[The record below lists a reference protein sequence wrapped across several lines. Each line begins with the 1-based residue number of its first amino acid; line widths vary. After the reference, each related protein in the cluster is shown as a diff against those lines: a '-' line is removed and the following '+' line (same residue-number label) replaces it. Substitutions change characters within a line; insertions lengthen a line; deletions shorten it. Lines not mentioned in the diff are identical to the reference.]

1 MKVLLRK
8 ILEKL
13 LLVALCLVL
22 IIGNILLIYNIKNKF
37 VDIEEKFYIIYNINN
52 AKYISVKDIK
62 NNNIIEVNNNEKKEL
77 VKKLFNEIKIR
88 ESKLD
93 LMDKNQNIDYTV
105 FIIDYSGNES
115 YINFA
120 DKEIMVNNE
129 IYETD
134 FSVNLYF
141 EEIFK

>member
-1 MKVLLRK
+1 MKILLKK

-13 LLVALCLVL
+13 VLVILFLV
-22 IIGNILLIYNIKNKF
+22 IIFGNVLLIYNIKNKF
-37 VDIEEKFYIIYNINN
+37 VDIEEKFDIINNINN

-93 LMDKNQNIDYTV
+93 LMDKNQNIDYTI

-134 FSVNLYF
+134 FKINENF
-141 EEIFK
+141 ETLFK